1 MSGRKRKRVTDEDA
15 AELSNAIT
23 DLTDLLHA
31 LDPRFNAH
39 RVARYE
45 FMRACRALDQGPLSV
60 RANDVEGP
68 IARFRHMT
76 AMLPADRRREA
87 RRLVD
92 RIVEAAASMAAD
104 DRLAAVRASAF
115 GDGGW
120 LVVPQSI
127 PEQPAGELAPATF
140 DLPHAVVTTKRHGA
154 LGNEIETLLRILRCL
169 PRGLEYWAWDG
180 PARGRDAGQIWDV
193 RTERHVQ
200 SILWL
205 ALAPSLPDLTWE
217 ENLESVGPKHPRVD
231 LALPALQLVLEIKL
245 VRKNADFAS
254 VIEQVSADAS
264 LYTARVRER
273 RMVVFVWDDTRS
285 SEKHG
290 TLVQGLTLLDPVVE
304 TVVMSRPARM
314 SAVSK

>member
-1 MSGRKRKRVTDEDA
+1 MSDEDA
-15 AELSNAIT
+15 TDLSNAIT
-23 DLTDLLHA
+23 ELTELVQA
-31 LDPRFNAH
+31 LDPRYNAH

-45 FMRACRALDQGPLSV
+45 FMRACRALDRGQLSS
-60 RANDVEGP
+60 RATDVDDPVG
-68 IARFRHMT
+68 RFRHMT

-92 RIVEAAASMAAD
+92 RVLEAAGSIAID
-104 DRLAAVRASAF
+104 DRAAAVRASAF
-115 GDGGW
+115 GVDGRPVGR
-120 LVVPQSI
+120 QMF
-127 PEQPAGELAPATF
+127 PEQDPGGFPTHTCGLT
-140 DLPHAVVTTKRHGA
+140 HSVGTTKRQEA
-154 LGNEIETLLRILRCL
+154 LGNEIETLLGILRCL
-169 PRGLEYWAWDG
+169 PRGLEYWAWDTRAKSREG
-180 PARGRDAGQIWDV
+180 ASQTWDV

-231 LALPALQLVLEIKL
+231 LALPTLQLVIEIKL
-245 VRKNADFAS
+245 VRKSADFAS

-290 TLVQGLTLLDPVVE
+290 SLVQGLTLLDPVVE

-314 SAVSK
+314 GAVCQ